1 MKAANS
7 LCYEAQILG
16 GSYVK
21 LAVQILAGC
30 VAAALVL
37 VLVAS
42 GYLAFSAQVSS
53 DGVPTVAGHKVLAVV
68 SGSMEPAIRT
78 GDIIVVKPVADPLE
92 EVNEG
97 TVITYWAAG
106 REDVLI
112 THRVKKTVLVDGH
125 PMGYVTQGDANEVPD
140 RALIAPDQ
148 VVGVYHSRVPYVG
161 YVTAF
166 LLRALGIV
174 ALTG

>member
-1 MKAANS
+1 
-7 LCYEAQILG
+7 
-16 GSYVK
+16 VK
-21 LAVQILAGC
+21 LAVQVLGGC

-37 VLVAS
+37 VLGTA
-42 GYLAFSAQVSS
+42 GYLAFSARASE
-53 DGVPTVAGHKVLAVV
+53 DGMPTVAGHKVLAVV

-78 GDIIVVKPVADPLE
+78 GDMIVVKPVADPLQ

-97 TVITYWAAG
+97 TVITYWSTD
-106 REDVLI
+106 RENLLI

-125 PMGYVTQGDANEVPD
+125 PMGYVTQGDANERPD
-140 RALIAPDQ
+140 QALIAPEQ
-148 VVGVYHSRVPYVG
+148 VVGVYRSRVPYFG

-166 LLRALGIV
+166 LLKALGIV